1 LFLNYKKDLLNI
13 YVSNDLQKIID
24 LLEIMKKDVF
34 NNLFPK
40 SIWMYLNLFIDN
52 VEISLDLV
60 PVYKNIIDLCFKLEL
75 YKEGNY
81 CLDKLIKYTGI
92 NNNL

>member
-1 LFLNYKKDLLNI
+1 MFLNYKKDLLNI

-60 PVYKNIIDLCFKLEL
+60 PVYKLEL